1 MKDLKITFNAW
12 DSRNP
17 RDLFTASKEI
27 YNALES
33 NLKVVID
40 NANIQLH
47 KAQLFDIPIESTIA
61 DELLIYSQVLIKS
74 DFIFQGIKLFFLISP
89 YCSWKIHFFVQNI
102 ISPLLKKN
110 RDNEEL
116 YFYLFHIACIDYASR
131 DSYLKLLK
139 GAKMPSWEKLLA
151 ETIWMNNLLLA
162 EQICN
167 EGIKNKVPY
176 GVNEYDKKKLEIIK
190 KKSEALSTISDC
202 IPINLK
208 DNSMFTSFYLR
219 LKEKLVNNDL
229 YENLEVENISNNR
242 FVIKYHN
249 EIMYCFDLLAN
260 NVLLFKSL
268 EDDSMYG
275 LQIVLD
281 NIENEIISLKKS
293 LKSLFV
299 I

>member
-89 YCSWKIHFFVQNI
+89 YCSWKIHFFVQNN

>member
-74 DFIFQGIKLFFLISP
+74 DFIFQGIKLFFLIYP
-89 YCSWKIHFFVQNI
+89 YCSWKIHFFVQNN

>member
-17 RDLFTASKEI
+17 KDLFTVSKEI
-27 YNALES
+27 YNTLES
-33 NLKVVID
+33 NLKVAID

-47 KAQLFDIPIESTIA
+47 KAQLFDIPTESTIA

-74 DFIFQGIKLFFLISP
+74 DFILQGIKIFLLISP
-89 YCSWKIHFFVQNI
+89 YCSWKVHFFVQNN
-102 ISPLLKKN
+102 ISPLLKKSRN
-110 RDNEEL
+110 NEEL

-139 GAKMPSWEKLLA
+139 GAKMPSWEKLLT

-176 GVNEYDKKKLEIIK
+176 GANGYDKKKLEVIK
-190 KKSEALSTISDC
+190 KKSEALLSISDH
-202 IPINLK
+202 IPTPLK
-208 DNSMFTSFYLR
+208 DNSMFTSFYR
-219 LKEKLVNNDL
+219 ILKEKLINNNL
-229 YENLEVENISNNR
+229 YENIEVENISNNR
-242 FVIKYHN
+242 FILKYHN
-249 EIMYCFDLLAN
+249 EIMYCFYLLSN
-260 NVLLFKSL
+260 NVLLFQSL

-275 LQIVLD
+275 IQIVLD
-281 NIENEIISLKKS
+281 NIENEIILLKKS

>member
-74 DFIFQGIKLFFLISP
+74 GFIFQGIKLFFLISP
-89 YCSWKIHFFVQNI
+89 YCSWKIHFFVQNN

-167 EGIKNKVPY
+167 EGIKNKIPY
-176 GVNEYDKKKLEIIK
+176 GVNGYDKKKLEIIK

-229 YENLEVENISNNR
+229 YENLKVENISNNR

-268 EDDSMYG
+268 EEDSMYG
-275 LQIVLD
+275 IQIVLD
-281 NIENEIISLKKS
+281 NIENEIILLKKS